1 MATAKLRRRK
11 RGGRRVL
18 ISFLA
23 TVTTLFLFVFVA
35 LNLAPGVPTYH
46 LPSKIPTYGGVLAT
60 YAPIDSLQVSLDN
73 LSAIRALNKSVLANT
88 RFLNILDPQVGLTTG
103 EMNVRITIA
112 LSQPNSTVNVA
123 LLRSDGYLTIADAFT
138 SFAQPPTM
146 IGNLSAY
153 SVADNATGRKIG
165 YWLTLVPNRGA
176 LIFSQGALEAL
187 SGIRRIVGVMN
198 GAVDSILSNA
208 DVARMLY
215 VVNGTN
221 HLAMG
226 IQNFPGVVRT
236 GLGTLI
242 SVDSKGQSIEITYVI
257 RFNGTATA
265 TSQVKTVKA
274 DFLAARQFAIYDE
287 LVKAVEV
294 QPLSGLRNAIAL
306 VG

>member
-1 MATAKLRRRK
+1 LRRRK

-23 TVTTLFLFVFVA
+23 TVTTLFVIVFVA

-46 LPSKIPTYGGVLAT
+46 IPSNIPTYGGVLAT

-73 LSAIRALNKSVLANT
+73 LTAVRALNKTALGNT
-88 RFLNILDPQVGLTTG
+88 RFLNILDPQVSLTTA
-103 EMNVRITIA
+103 EMNVRISIA
-112 LSQPNSTVNVA
+112 LAQPNSTVNVA
-123 LLRSDGYLTIADAFT
+123 LLRSEGYVTIDDAFR
-138 SFAQPPTM
+138 SFVQPPTM

-153 SVADNATGRKIG
+153 SVADNATGQKLG
-165 YWLTLVPNRGA
+165 YWLTLVPNRRA
-176 LIFSQGALEAL
+176 VIFSQGALEAL

-198 GAVDSILSNA
+198 GTVNSILSNV
-208 DVARMLY
+208 DVARMVY

-221 HLAMG
+221 HLALG

-242 SVDSKGQSIEITYVI
+242 SVDSKGQSLEITYVI

-287 LVKAVEV
+287 LVKAIEV
-294 QPLSGLRNAIAL
+294 QPLSSLRNAVAL